1 MLVLVVVVVV
11 VVLLVVVLLVV
22 VLVIMHLERRFE
34 GNLVGGPVS
43 AGEKGVKPS
52 LPPSKYQPLSTK
64 RLEVGRA
71 TY

>member
-1 MLVLVVVVVV
+1 MVVVVV
-11 VVLLVVVLLVV
+11 VVLVV
-22 VLVIMHLERRFE
+22 MHLERRFE
-34 GNLVGGPVS
+34 GNLVGGPLS

-71 TY
+71 MY

>member
-1 MLVLVVVVVV
+1 MLVVEVVVVV
-11 VVLLVVVLLVV
+11 VVLVVLVVV

-52 LPPSKYQPLSTK
+52 LPPSKYQPVSTK
-64 RLEVGRA
+64 RLEVCRA
-71 TY
+71 RY

>member
-1 MLVLVVVVVV
+1 MVVVVVV
-11 VVLLVVVLLVV
+11 V
-22 VLVIMHLERRFE
+22 MHLERRFV

-64 RLEVGRA
+64 RLEVGSA
-71 TY
+71 MY

>member
-1 MLVLVVVVVV
+1 MVVVLV
-11 VVLLVVVLLVV
+11 VVLLVVLVVVVVV

-52 LPPSKYQPLSTK
+52 LPPSKYQPVSTK
-64 RLEVGRA
+64 RLEVGSA
-71 TY
+71 MY

>member
-1 MLVLVVVVVV
+1 MVVVFVVVVVV
-11 VVLLVVVLLVV
+11 VVLVV
-22 VLVIMHLERRFE
+22 MHLERRFE

-52 LPPSKYQPLSTK
+52 LPPSQYQPVSTK
-64 RLEVGRA
+64 RLEVGSA

>member
-1 MLVLVVVVVV
+1 MVVVVVVVVVLVVVVVV
-11 VVLLVVVLLVV
+11 VVV
-22 VLVIMHLERRFE
+22 MHLKRRFE

-52 LPPSKYQPLSTK
+52 LPPSKYQPVSTK

-71 TY
+71 RY

>member
-1 MLVLVVVVVV
+1 MLVVVVVNVVVVVV
-11 VVLLVVVLLVV
+11 VV
-22 VLVIMHLERRFE
+22 MHLERRFE

-52 LPPSKYQPLSTK
+52 LPPSKYQPVSTK

-71 TY
+71 RY

>member
-1 MLVLVVVVVV
+1 MVVVLV
-11 VVLLVVVLLVV
+11 VVLLVVLVVVVVV

-52 LPPSKYQPLSTK
+52 LPPSKYQPVSTK

-71 TY
+71 MY

>member
-1 MLVLVVVVVV
+1 MVVVAV
-11 VVLLVVVLLVV
+11 
-22 VLVIMHLERRFE
+22 VIMHLERRFE

-71 TY
+71 MY